1 MQQTISINS
10 HPQDAYRR
18 QNVMTANSLDLIV
31 LLYDALKK
39 NIMRGKKG
47 IIKNNAYFAH
57 THLMKAQEILTELV
71 NCLDMNYEIS
81 EDLLNLYE
89 FFIINI
95 GEANLKKDAAPLEP
109 VIEMVETLRSAW
121 AEISVSNKGSL
132 YASEGQG

>member
-1 MQQTISINS
+1 MQQTIMINS
-10 HPQDAYRR
+10 RPQDVYRR

-39 NIMRGKKG
+39 NILLGKKG
-47 IIKNNAYFAH
+47 IIKKDAYAAH

-71 NCLDMNYEIS
+71 NSLDMNYEIS

-95 GEANLKKDAAPLEP
+95 GDANLKKDPEPLNP

-121 AEISVSNKGSL
+121 AEISVSNKGNL
-132 YASEGQG
+132 YASEGQA

>member
-1 MQQTISINS
+1 
-10 HPQDAYRR
+10 
-18 QNVMTANSLDLIV
+18 MTANSLDLIV

-95 GEANLKKDAAPLEP
+95 GEANLKKDPAPLEP